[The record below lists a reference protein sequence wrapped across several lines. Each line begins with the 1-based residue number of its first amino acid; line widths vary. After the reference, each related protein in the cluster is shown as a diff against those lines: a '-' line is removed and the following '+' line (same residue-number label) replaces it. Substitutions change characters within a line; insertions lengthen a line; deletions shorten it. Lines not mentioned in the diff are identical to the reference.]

1 MVIEE
6 EVGEEVGEA
15 VAVGVAV
22 RVIEAGQLRR
32 PDGRVRD
39 CMDR

>member
-1 MVIEE
+1 VAAVVEVV
-6 EVGEEVGEA
+6 VGEEVGEA
-15 VAVGVAV
+15 VAV
-22 RVIEAGQLRR
+22 RVIEAGQPRR